1 MGWHKNIIY
10 NCKKATFL
18 IDKKNLE
25 GISPLQQ
32 IELRLHLMG
41 CSVCR
46 LYYSQSRMID
56 QMLRGFYTN
65 RTKPEWGLD
74 DESKKRMQRNIA
86 KELKKSGSSL

>member
-1 MGWHKNIIY
+1 MKWHNNIIY
-10 NCKKATFL
+10 NCKKTTFL

-32 IELRLHLMG
+32 IELRLHLAG

-46 LYYSQSRMID
+46 LYYSQSRRLN

-65 RTKPEWGLD
+65 RMNQENSLD
-74 DESKKRMQRNIA
+74 DEFMKGLQESIA
-86 KELKKSGSSL
+86 KELKKSGS